1 MRIYRRNFMRL
12 SLTGL
17 IGIIAVLLL
26 GAVGALTY
34 TNFTKFEET
43 DAISWK
49 TTETRE
55 IKEAMVNIVALAY
68 RLELAANNKFTTK
81 LQKNDRVAFL
91 ILELED
97 AMDTI
102 DSIEQIPEIKESIL
116 EETQNLIDTYQEF
129 ITELNGTLFVQES
142 TFKQLEERSVE
153 VAANL
158 EEINWEITDEIET
171 LDAEQETAMEVMK
184 QETIIAS
191 SGMGVLAFILS
202 LVLFFFV
209 ARPIQKFSNIIKE
222 ISEQNTS
229 VDTNVKTFI
238 KDVAQMGK
246 NITVLKGQVI
256 KAFEQGQM
264 IDDMQLPI
272 LAANPRDEFRIAYLN
287 KAMSETAAILEDDLA
302 HSADDLLGTKANE
315 LHDCFADIEEVIED
329 PDNLPWAGDVQ
340 IGERH
345 FHVKASAVFDNE
357 GQYSS
362 TMFNFEDTTSKKQI
376 IEEFETNV
384 KSISDVVLQS
394 SKDFQTTSAQ
404 LESSASET
412 ASMSVAV
419 ASASEEATKSINAVA
434 SGAEEL
440 SASVVEVTNRV
451 EISSEVAQKAQEQAT
466 FTNERVASLADAANQ
481 IGEVVE
487 LIKAIAD
494 QTNLLALNA
503 TIEAARAGEAGK
515 GFAVVANEVKSLA
528 NQTAQATQEISNQ
541 INQIQ
546 EETRSAVDNIKSIS
560 DIIEEINTNSV
571 EMKNAVDEQSR
582 ATSEIA
588 SNASQ
593 VASGAQEVTEN
604 ITKVTTL
611 SEETGHASSSM
622 MKSSDELKD
631 KAEALQAEVE
641 NFLRLMR
648 DE

>member
-1 MRIYRRNFMRL
+1 MKISLKLFILVVSLILVGGVGIL
-12 SLTGL
+12 SYL
-17 IGIIAVLLL
+17 
-26 GAVGALTY
+26 
-34 TNFTKFEET
+34 NFTKFDGI
-43 DAISWK
+43 DAALEQSAQANEIQIEVNSSIALLYQMNISANDK
-49 TTETRE
+49 NLVKQDKIDKVEDL
-55 IKEAMVNIVALAY
+55 KAQLLGHKANLEA
-68 RLELAANNKFTTK
+68 
-81 LQKNDRVAFL
+81 
-91 ILELED
+91 
-97 AMDTI
+97 
-102 DSIEQIPEIKESIL
+102 IE
-116 EETQNLIDTYQEF
+116 
-129 ITELNGTLFVQES
+129 
-142 TFKQLEERSVE
+142 QLEEQRSA
-153 VAANL
+153 VAAEIDNIDAAYSEFIDTIANSMFIQDNVFFTLNDKTKELEANL
-158 EEINWEITDEIET
+158 NSVNAEIFDIMTELKESQ
-171 LDAEQETAMEVMK
+171 DAEIQAIK
-184 QETIIAS
+184 DETITS
-191 SGMGVLAFILS
+191 SAAFIVLS
-202 LVLFFFV
+202 ILLSIILVVFV
-209 ARPIQKFSNIIKE
+209 ARPIDKFVGIIRA
-222 ISEQNTS
+222 IRDQDTS
-229 VDTNVKTFI
+229 VETNVKSFLSDISTMSE
-238 KDVAQMGK
+238 ALTG
-246 NITVLKGQVI
+246 LKGQVI

-272 LAANPRDEFRIAYLN
+272 LAANPRDEFRITYLN
-287 KAMSETAAILEDDLA
+287 KAMKETGAL
-302 HSADDLLGTKANE
+302 
-315 LHDCFADIEEVIED
+315 IEEHLAAETEDLIGMEVNRIHSTFNNMVDIIED
-329 PDNLPWAGDVQ
+329 PENLPWAGDVQ

-357 GQYSS
+357 GEYST
-362 TMFNFEDTTSKKQI
+362 TMFNMEDTTSKKQI

-384 KSISDVVLQS
+384 KSISDVVLS
-394 SKDFQTTSAQ
+394 SATDFQTTSAQ
-404 LESSASET
+404 LDSSASQT

>member
-1 MRIYRRNFMRL
+1 MRL

-116 EETQNLIDTYQEF
+116 EETQNLIDTYQDF

-272 LAANPRDEFRIAYLN
+272 LAANPRDEFRIAYMN

-302 HSADDLLGTKANE
+302 HSTDDLLGTKANE

-451 EISSEVAQKAQEQAT
+451 EISSQVAQKAQEQAT
-466 FTNERVASLADAANQ
+466 FTNERVA
-481 IGEVVE
+481 
-487 LIKAIAD
+487 
-494 QTNLLALNA
+494 
-503 TIEAARAGEAGK
+503 
-515 GFAVVANEVKSLA
+515 
-528 NQTAQATQEISNQ
+528 
-541 INQIQ
+541 
-546 EETRSAVDNIKSIS
+546 
-560 DIIEEINTNSV
+560 NS
-571 EMKNAVDEQSR
+571 SGC
-582 ATSEIA
+582 SER
-588 SNASQ
+588 N
-593 VASGAQEVTEN
+593 
-604 ITKVTTL
+604 
-611 SEETGHASSSM
+611 
-622 MKSSDELKD
+622 
-631 KAEALQAEVE
+631 
-641 NFLRLMR
+641 R
-648 DE
+648 